1 MDTVESVVSV
11 HCVDVRQSLSQLG
24 TLGSIL
30 REASYRPSSSITELL
45 SSKYSAAW
53 KTNRV
58 SVSYWI
64 WFFNTTMAQFSFDIP
79 KQCYRRTILGSTNNL
94 SVNSYLK
101 KTFLVWKTFSKS
113 KKTFF
118 FFSLENNLFVKCEV
132 SSWNHQFKLRT
143 N

>member
-53 KTNRV
+53 KNKQGV
-58 SVSYWI
+58 SFVL
-64 WFFNTTMAQFSFDIP
+64 N
-79 KQCYRRTILGSTNNL
+79 TILQYNHGSIL
-94 SVNSYLK
+94 NSS
-101 KTFLVWKTFSKS
+101 FLHYRFQSNATAERF
-113 KKTFF
+113 
-118 FFSLENNLFVKCEV
+118 
-132 SSWNHQFKLRT
+132 
-143 N
+143 